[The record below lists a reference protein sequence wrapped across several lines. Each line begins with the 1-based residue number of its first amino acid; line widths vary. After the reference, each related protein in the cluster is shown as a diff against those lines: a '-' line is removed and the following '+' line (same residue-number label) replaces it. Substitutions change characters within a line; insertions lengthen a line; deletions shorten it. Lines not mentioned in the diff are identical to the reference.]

1 MSSMSLNPL
10 QTSTDRVLITGGTSY
25 LGRRLAARL
34 LAKGASVHIVVRPG
48 SDRSRLDGLPGTPVF
63 HEHDGSSENLI
74 DIVAEAQPSTVFHL
88 ATNYL
93 RDHSPAQISDLIADN
108 ILFGTQLLEAMRA
121 TDVKRLI
128 NLGTF
133 FQFHNS
139 DSYLPTNLYAATKQA
154 FEKIIDYYSDAHG
167 ISSTTLILYD
177 VYGPGDWRA
186 KLMGAI
192 RDAQAANKP
201 LDLVAADTIM
211 DLVFVEDVVDAML
224 HTVQENIDGGP
235 WAIRSPLRSTLA
247 DVIKTFEQEKGQS
260 ITANYGVYAVPPR
273 TPTPPWE
280 GPVLP
285 GWQPQVRL
293 AEGVRRF
300 LSGEEQNAG

>member
-1 MSSMSLNPL
+1 MSLNPL
-10 QTSTDRVLITGGTSY
+10 PTSTDRVLITGGTSY

-34 LAKGASVHIVVRPG
+34 LAKGASVHVLVRPG
-48 SDRSRLDGLPGTPVF
+48 SDRSRLDGLPGTAVF
-63 HEHDGSSENLI
+63 HEHDGSAENLI
-74 DIVAEAQPSTVFHL
+74 DIVAKANPSTVFHL

-93 RDHSPAQISDLIADN
+93 RDHTSAQISDLVTDN
-108 ILFGTQLLEAMRA
+108 ILFGTQLLEAMKEA
-121 TDVKRLI
+121 DVKRLI

-154 FEKIIDYYSDAHG
+154 FETIIDYYHHAHG
-167 ISSTTLILYD
+167 LRSTTLILYD

-201 LDLVAADTIM
+201 LDLVAAETIM

-224 HTVQENIDGGP
+224 HAVQENIDGGP
-235 WAIRSPLRSTLA
+235 WAIRSPARTTVG
-247 DVIKTFEQEKGQS
+247 DVIKIFEQEQGQS
-260 ITANYGVYAVPPR
+260 ITANYGVYSVPAR

-280 GPVLP
+280 GPKLP
-285 GWQPQVRL
+285 GWQAQVTL

-300 LSGEEQNAG
+300 LSGEEQNAD